1 MKYSFNI
8 KANNGKRDYSGKL
21 VIGAFSNESGD
32 TIALK
37 LLSYLMFINKNPQ
50 MDEDID
56 WNFIPDL
63 VARNKDGELCLVVDC
78 GTVSAKKA
86 DSIATKVRDRIE
98 YYVFRKTFREMEE
111 FHKQVKDK
119 VKHLQNIKCISF
131 DEDFVDGIGA
141 NLDRTNDL
149 EAYVGEDMI
158 TISIENSFGKHE
170 DYSTLHRIDGDEE
183 SADS

>member
-8 KANNGKRDYSGKL
+8 QANNGKRDYSGKL
-21 VIGAFSNESGD
+21 VIGAFANESGD

-37 LLSYLMFINKNPQ
+37 LLAYLMFIHRNPQ
-50 MDEDID
+50 LDEDIN
-56 WNFIPDL
+56 WSFIPDL
-63 VARNKDGELCLVVDC
+63 VARDRDGEICVVVDC

-86 DSIATKVRDRIE
+86 DTIATKVRDRIA
-98 YYVFRKTFREMEE
+98 YYVFRKTLREMEE
-111 FHKQVKDK
+111 FYKQIKDK

-158 TISIENSFGKHE
+158 TVTITNSFGKHE
-170 DYSTLHRIDGDEE
+170 EYSTLHRIEE
-183 SADS
+183 SED